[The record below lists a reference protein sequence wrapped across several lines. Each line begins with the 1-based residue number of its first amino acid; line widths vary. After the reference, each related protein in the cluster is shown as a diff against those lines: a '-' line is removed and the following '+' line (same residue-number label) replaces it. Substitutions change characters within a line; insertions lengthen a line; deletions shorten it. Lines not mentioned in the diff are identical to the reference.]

1 MDDWKEVRKRKH
13 NLLECEKLPAKK
25 QPKIDPEI
33 VEISSDDDGD
43 VKEIELS
50 DDRSDLTTS
59 DEDKEDISEAEL
71 SDDDTNIKV
80 KPTCA
85 YGSDCYR
92 KNQQHLAEYYHP
104 PKNENPTKASTSGKS
119 IKRTT
124 KTTDVA
130 SEATCSESSE
140 NEQSSIDNFIKYT
153 KINRLKYKTNSL
165 SLNGK
170 FIFYK
175 LQFQFKYSFFI

>member
-13 NLLECEKLPAKK
+13 NLLECEKSPANK

-33 VEISSDDDGD
+33 VEISSDDDED

-50 DDRSDLTTS
+50 DDQSDLTTS
-59 DEDKEDISEAEL
+59 DEDKEDIGEAEL
-71 SDDDTNIKV
+71 TDEDTNVKV
-80 KPTCA
+80 KPSCA

-92 KNQQHLAEYYHP
+92 KNPQHLAEYYHP
-104 PKNENPTKASTSGKS
+104 PKNENPIEASTSRKS

-124 KTTDVA
+124 KITDVA
-130 SEATCSESSE
+130 SEAMYPKKPKEESSE
-140 NEQSSIDNFIKYT
+140 NEQSSVDNFIKYT
-153 KINRLKYKTNSL
+153 KINRLKNKTNSL

-170 FIFYK
+170 QNYF
-175 LQFQFKYSFFI
+175 L